1 MDSRQALTWTLAR
14 RKMRQPEIAVECIS
28 LNHHGEIIMFKQHT
42 KSIRRVVSASCSL
55 LCILMALCGQTRA
68 QSTDPANPTPITS
81 STVSG
86 QAKSGG
92 ATYYYRFNAQQGSV
106 KITLTGQTDN
116 YSTQFEADVVN
127 MAGTDLGDIYVSAS
141 DTAQSSSQNFSF
153 DSAQPVNI
161 VVKLSKDKSLAWQK
175 YIITLSGA
183 VSFGNSGGGN
193 KGNSSASLP
202 DLKVIDVQIGG
213 NGGNKAT
220 VIISNECNGDV
231 PASSSIRIK
240 MAIYKDADKKSGVD
254 YYLYGNLAPI
264 AANTNSKSIFVLSS
278 SDKVKS
284 FNGRYLRVDVDPDNT
299 IKEVVESNNWW
310 ETGAAPFP
318 ERSGYCTS
326 KPQ

>member
-1 MDSRQALTWTLAR
+1 
-14 RKMRQPEIAVECIS
+14 
-28 LNHHGEIIMFKQHT
+28 MFKRNT
-42 KSIRRVVSASCSL
+42 KSILHVVSESCLL
-55 LCILMALCGQTRA
+55 LCLFMTLCGQTRA

-92 ATYYYRFNAQQGSV
+92 ATYYYRFNALQGSV

-141 DTAQSSSQNFSF
+141 DTAQSSSQKFSF

-161 VVKLSKDKSLAWQK
+161 IVKLSKDNSLVWQK

-183 VSFGNSGGGN
+183 ISFGNQGGGNSGGGN
-193 KGNSSASLP
+193 KGNPSASLP
-202 DLKVIDVQIGG
+202 DLKVTDVQIGG

-220 VIISNECNGDV
+220 VIISNACNGDV
-231 PASSSIRIK
+231 QASGSIRVK
-240 MAIYKDADKKSGVD
+240 LTIYKGADKSSGVD
-254 YYLYGNLAPI
+254 YYTYGNMAPLAG
-264 AANTNSKSIFVLSS
+264 NTSSNFITMLSHL
-278 SDKVKS
+278 DKAQS

-299 IKEVVESNNWW
+299 IKEIVESNNWW

-318 ERSGYCTS
+318 EHSGYCS
-326 KPQ
+326 PKSQ